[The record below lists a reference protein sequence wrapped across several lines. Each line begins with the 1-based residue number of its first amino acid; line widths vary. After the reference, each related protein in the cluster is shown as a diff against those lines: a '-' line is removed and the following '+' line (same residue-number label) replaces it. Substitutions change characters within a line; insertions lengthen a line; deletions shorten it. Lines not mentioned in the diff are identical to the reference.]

1 MISTGYSSHLMQ
13 GYKPLQ
19 SNLEV
24 IDINNYIR
32 RCFMPSFLGKRLTI
46 GTAALA
52 VVGSLFASAV
62 QADEIKV
69 GLLSQYS
76 GTYSWWGQEYDR
88 GVEMFMAET
97 GGKVGD
103 HTIVIEKRDEGGVNP
118 QRARQL
124 AQELVIRD
132 KVQYL
137 TGGVFTPTVMGTAD
151 VVDQTKTPYVFIN
164 GATSSITDKTPY
176 FVRVGYTSWAYCVP
190 LMKWAYE
197 QGAREAVSVTADYAP
212 GTDIADAFDTAFTE
226 QGGKIL
232 ENIKV
237 PLGTTDFSTYLQR
250 VADSGVKHVF
260 MFMPVGP
267 MSAGFI
273 KAFQA
278 RGLGDEGITLYAG
291 AETQESDLPAI
302 GKSAAGIITALNYS
316 PYLDT
321 PENKDFVK
329 RYKAQFGPDA
339 IPSLAS
345 MGAYDAMH
353 VIAEMIK
360 ATDGKKD
367 GEAAMAA
374 IKGYS
379 WESPRG
385 PVSIDIETR
394 EITQNIYIREVKP
407 VEGGL
412 MGNVPIFTYEN
423 VVEPWHA
430 MQNK

>member
-1 MISTGYSSHLMQ
+1 MYSF
-13 GYKPLQ
+13 
-19 SNLEV
+19 
-24 IDINNYIR
+24 I
-32 RCFMPSFLGKRLTI
+32 GKRFKVS
-46 GTAALA
+46 AAAFAMAGSMLA
-52 VVGSLFASAV
+52 GSAV
-62 QADEIKV
+62 ADEVKV

-88 GVEMFMAET
+88 GVELFMSET
-97 GGKVGD
+97 GGKVGN
-103 HTIVIEKRDEGGVNP
+103 HTITVIKRDEGGTSP

-124 AQELVIRD
+124 AQELVVRD

-151 VVDQTKTPYVFIN
+151 IVDQTKTPYVFIN
-164 GATSSITDKTPY
+164 GATSSMTNKTPY
-176 FVRVGYTSWAYCVP
+176 FARVGYTSWTYCVP

-212 GTDIADAFDTAFTE
+212 GTDIAQAFDTTFTE
-226 QGGKIL
+226 LGGKIK

-250 VADSGVKHVF
+250 ISDAGVKHVF

-273 KAFQA
+273 KAFQE
-278 RGLGDEGITLYAG
+278 RGLGKEGMTLYAG

-302 GKSAAGIITALNYS
+302 GDSAQGIITALHYS

-321 PENKDFVK
+321 PENKAFVAK
-329 RYKAQFGPDA
+329 YKAKFGPDA

-345 MGAYDAMH
+345 MGAYDAMQ
-353 VIAEMIK
+353 VIAHMIK

-367 GEAAMAA
+367 GDAAMAA

-379 WESPRG
+379 WSSPRG
-385 PVSIDIETR
+385 PVTIDPNTR
-394 EITQNIYIREVKP
+394 EITQNVYIRTVKK
-407 VEGGL
+407 VDGGAL
-412 MGNVPIFTYEN
+412 GNVPIHTYES

-430 MQNK
+430 KNPK

>member
-1 MISTGYSSHLMQ
+1 MYSF
-13 GYKPLQ
+13 
-19 SNLEV
+19 
-24 IDINNYIR
+24 I
-32 RCFMPSFLGKRLTI
+32 GKRFKVS
-46 GTAALA
+46 AAAFAMAGSMLA
-52 VVGSLFASAV
+52 GSAV
-62 QADEIKV
+62 ADEVKV

-88 GVEMFMAET
+88 GVELFMSET
-97 GGKVGD
+97 GGKVGN
-103 HTIVIEKRDEGGVNP
+103 HTITVLKRDEGGTSP

-124 AQELVIRD
+124 AQELVVRD

-151 VVDQTKTPYVFIN
+151 IVDQTKTPYVFIN
-164 GATSSITDKTPY
+164 GATSSMTNKTPY
-176 FVRVGYTSWAYCVP
+176 FARVGYTSWTYCVP

-212 GTDIADAFDTAFTE
+212 GTDIAQAFDTTFTE
-226 QGGKIL
+226 LGGKIK

-250 VADSGVKHVF
+250 ISDAGVKHVF

-273 KAFQA
+273 KAFQE
-278 RGLGDEGITLYAG
+278 RGLGKEGMTLYAG

-302 GKSAAGIITALNYS
+302 GDSAQGIITALHYS

-321 PENKDFVK
+321 PENKAFVAK
-329 RYKAQFGPDA
+329 YKAKFGPDA

-345 MGAYDAMH
+345 MGAYDAMQ
-353 VIAEMIK
+353 VIAHMIK

-367 GEAAMAA
+367 GDAAMAA

-379 WESPRG
+379 WSSPRG
-385 PVSIDIETR
+385 PVTIDPNTR
-394 EITQNIYIREVKP
+394 EITQNVYIRTVKK
-407 VEGGL
+407 VDGGAL
-412 MGNVPIFTYEN
+412 GNVPIHTYES

-430 MQNK
+430 KNPK

>member
-1 MISTGYSSHLMQ
+1 MYSF
-13 GYKPLQ
+13 
-19 SNLEV
+19 
-24 IDINNYIR
+24 I
-32 RCFMPSFLGKRLTI
+32 GKRFKL
-46 GTAALA
+46 GAAALA
-52 VVGSLFASAV
+52 AAGTLLAAPVH
-62 QADEIKV
+62 ADEVKV

-88 GVEMFMAET
+88 GVELFLSEN

-103 HTIVIEKRDEGGVNP
+103 HTITVIKRDEGGTNP

-124 AQELVIRD
+124 AQELIVRD

-164 GATSSITDKTPY
+164 AATSAITDKTPY

-197 QGAREAVSVTADYAP
+197 QGAREAVTIVADYAP
-212 GTDIADAFDTAFTE
+212 GADIENSFNTVFKDL
-226 QGGKIL
+226 GGKIK
-232 ENIKV
+232 ENIRV

-273 KAFQA
+273 KAFQQ
-278 RGLGDEGITLYAG
+278 RGLGADGIKLYAG

-302 GKSAAGIITALNYS
+302 GDSAQGIITALHYS

-321 PENKDFVK
+321 QRNKDFVAK
-329 RYKAQFGPDA
+329 YKAKFGKDA

-345 MGAYDAMH
+345 MGAYDAMT
-353 VIAEMIK
+353 VIAKMIT
-360 ATDGKKD
+360 ATNGQKD
-367 GEAAMAA
+367 GEKAMAA
-374 IKGYS
+374 VKGMS

-385 PVSIDIETR
+385 PVSIDPNTR
-394 EITQNIYIREVKP
+394 EITQNIYIRK
-407 VEGGL
+407 VEKVDGGL
-412 MGNVPIFTYEN
+412 LGNVPIQTYKD

-430 MQNK
+430 KYKNAK